1 MEDAMAR
8 KKFSASFKAK
18 VALEAIEG
26 KATVGELSQRHGV
39 HPSQIKDWKI
49 ALMKNAETVFATK
62 RDDSDDQGKYIAALE
77 RKAGQLSVEIDFLK
91 KNLSAYHKKDD

>member
-8 KKFSASFKAK
+8 KKFSASLKAK
-18 VALEAIEG
+18 VALEAIKGE
-26 KATVGELSQRHGV
+26 ATVAELSQKYEV
-39 HPSQIKDWKI
+39 HPSQIKDWKL
-49 ALMKNAETVFATK
+49 ALLKNAETLFSSK
-62 RDDSDDQGKYIAALE
+62 RDENDDQGKYIAALE